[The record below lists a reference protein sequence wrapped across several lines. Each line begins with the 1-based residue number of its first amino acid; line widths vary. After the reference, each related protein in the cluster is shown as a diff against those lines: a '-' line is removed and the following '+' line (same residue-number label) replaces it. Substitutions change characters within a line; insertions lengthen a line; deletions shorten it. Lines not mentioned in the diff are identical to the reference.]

1 MMPTS
6 LRMREVE
13 DVVVVDVVEVDV
25 VDVVAVPLHRVLLRG
40 PDELSQLFSLMMRDL
55 CLLCGGLEREA
66 LNTLTSLNDETRI
79 LLTGN
84 FSFNLIHI
92 SISI

>member
-1 MMPTS
+1 MTRMMPTC

-13 DVVVVDVVEVDV
+13 DVVVVDVVVG
-25 VDVVAVPLHRVLLRG
+25 VVAVPLHRVLLRG
-40 PDELSQLFSLMMRDL
+40 PNELSQLFSLMMRDL

-84 FSFNLIHI
+84 FSFNLIHT